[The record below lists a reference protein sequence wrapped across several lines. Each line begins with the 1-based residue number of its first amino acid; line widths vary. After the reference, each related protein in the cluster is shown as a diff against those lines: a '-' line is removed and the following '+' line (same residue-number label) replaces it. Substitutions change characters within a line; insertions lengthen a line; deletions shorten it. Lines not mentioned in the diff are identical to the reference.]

1 MLTKAILT
9 GGVLSVLAGSIVYFG
24 TEGADALEREVREDV
39 RLEETELAGGP
50 EAVTEVTD
58 AAKAVVKTPK
68 QKEKKKQRAK
78 KKKAEAQAIAKEKYD
93 SEVVTHA
100 ETQLEEVVEKSISQ
114 TDARAE
120 GYVDGALVT
129 SDAQAEPKTE
139 TQPVE
144 APQAKSKT
152 RWLDQYLKST
162 KDKAPETDIAA
173 PKSEVIDVV
182 VAKTD
187 ETEIEETSETATKD
201 VMTEVE
207 VEIEVESGK
216 KMMADIEDGAH
227 SEGTKT
233 TSKNLIVKMD
243 GDKKMV
249 WSSHEEDL
257 GEALLDEDVDME
269 MVEKLLSEHT
279 DLDLNDVMG
288 AKTEIRVI
296 KKGGKKRKGAGHH
309 NRMSLKAIDYEAVLV
324 EAKKLQVIDM
334 RNEAFLEIVD
344 YAIDRGDIGNAA
356 DIVEELSSPELRDTA
371 RARIGVGL
379 ATSGDMEAAF
389 AVLDEVEIDE
399 LAAPI
404 RLEIIAALMATRAE
418 RAARRNVARGL
429 K

>member
-68 QKEKKKQRAK
+68 QRAK

-93 SEVVTHA
+93 SEVVAHA

-139 TQPVE
+139 LRIETQAVE

-309 NRMSLKAIDYEAVLV
+309 NKMSLKAIDYEAVLV